1 MKKEKLRFYM
11 VNNIFKF
18 IGDSMILMFKLEVGF
33 VAHVILLCLVCIV
46 YEYIINFINK
56 RGW

>member
-1 MKKEKLRFYM
+1 MLD
-11 VNNIFKF
+11 NIFKF